1 MPTAYILD
9 PALRLVRSRAW
20 GVLTAAETTHHY
32 DHIVADPEFEP
43 AYRQVCDLRDV
54 ERIEISSDAIRELAR
69 TAVFA
74 PGAKRAFVAT
84 ADAHFG
90 LSRMLQAFCE
100 LEGTQVGVFRTM
112 VEAEEWLR
120 LDPGT
125 LL

>member
-1 MPTAYILD
+1 MPTAYVLD
-9 PALRLVRSRAW
+9 PELRLVRSRAW
-20 GVLTAAETTHHY
+20 GVLTADESTDHY
-32 DHIVADPEFEP
+32 QHIATDPGFEP
-43 AYRQVCDLRDV
+43 VYRQVCDLRDV

-74 PGAKRAFVAT
+74 PGAKRAFVASE
-84 ADAHFG
+84 DAQFG

-120 LDPGT
+120 LEPGT